1 MQQIIDFLQ
10 ANLALV
16 IAIAAVIVLLVA
28 VLITAAVIKKRKRGE
43 SEQEDETSV
52 LKEQLPADEQPKEIT
67 AENAENVEDSSTVAE
82 PEAAAAEQTKEE
94 ATEPSE
100 ERQMKQEKTTK
111 AATEKAPAEKKKS
124 SGKWAIKHKGNNEY
138 MAYLLASNGEVLLT
152 SEVYTTIEGAKTG
165 IETIKKNIALDNF
178 EVVRDKA
185 GRFFYKLKT
194 TANRLLCVGE
204 VYASRQS
211 CNSAIESVKRFAP
224 SAILID
230 KIEED
235 LTVIDYKPNKNIDE
249 KTTYKGKW
257 KIIEDDEGYFC
268 PQLYASNGELLLAG
282 ECVKSYAAAKSSM
295 LNIRKNAL
303 EERFVIDKDKSGK
316 YVFKLRNAQK
326 SILCLSA
333 SYETL
338 AACQK
343 ALDSTYRFCVTAT
356 YENL

>member
-67 AENAENVEDSSTVAE
+67 AEYAENVEDSSTVAE
-82 PEAAAAEQTKEE
+82 PEVAAAEQTKEE

-111 AATEKAPAEKKKS
+111 AATEKAPAEKKKA

-249 KTTYKGKW
+249 KTAYKGKW

-268 PQLYASNGELLLAG
+268 PQLYASNGELLLTG

>member
-43 SEQEDETSV
+43 SEQEETSV
-52 LKEQLPADEQPKEIT
+52 LKEQMPADEQPKEIT

-111 AATEKAPAEKKKS
+111 AATEKAPAEKKKAL
-124 SGKWAIKHKGNNEY
+124 GKWAIKHKGNNEY

-235 LTVIDYKPNKNIDE
+235 LTIIDYKPNKNIDE

-282 ECVKSYAAAKSSM
+282 EYVKSYAAAKSSM

>member
-235 LTVIDYKPNKNIDE
+235 LTIIDYKPNKNIDE

>member
-28 VLITAAVIKKRKRGE
+28 VLVTAKVIKKRKRGE
-43 SEQEDETSV
+43 SEQEETSV
-52 LKEQLPADEQPKEIT
+52 LKEQMPADEQPKEIT
-67 AENAENVEDSSTVAE
+67 AENAKNVEDSSTVAE
-82 PEAAAAEQTKEE
+82 PEAAAAEQAKEE
-94 ATEPSE
+94 ANEPSE
-100 ERQMKQEKTTK
+100 EKQMKQEKTK
-111 AATEKAPAEKKKS
+111 AATEKAPAEKKKAL
-124 SGKWAIKHKGNNEY
+124 GKWAVKHKGNNEY

-185 GRFFYKLKT
+185 GRFYYKLKT

-211 CNSAIESVKRFAP
+211 CNSAIDSVKRFAP

-235 LTVIDYKPNKNIDE
+235 LTIIDYKPNKNIDE

>member
-111 AATEKAPAEKKKS
+111 AATEKAPAEKKKAL
-124 SGKWAIKHKGNNEY
+124 GKWAIKHKGNNEY

-282 ECVKSYAAAKSSM
+282 EYVKSYAAAKSSM

>member
-67 AENAENVEDSSTVAE
+67 AEYAENVEDSSTVAE

>member
-10 ANLALV
+10 ANLGLV

-67 AENAENVEDSSTVAE
+67 AEYAENVEDSSTVAE
-82 PEAAAAEQTKEE
+82 SEVAAAEQTKEE
-94 ATEPSE
+94 ANEPSE
-100 ERQMKQEKTTK
+100 ERQMKQEKTK
-111 AATEKAPAEKKKS
+111 AATEKAPADKKKAL
-124 SGKWAIKHKGNNEY
+124 GKWAFKHKGHNEY

-185 GRFFYKLKT
+185 GRFYYKLKT

-235 LTVIDYKPNKNIDE
+235 LTIIDYKPNKNIDE

>member
-10 ANLALV
+10 ANLGLV

-28 VLITAAVIKKRKRGE
+28 VLVTAKVIKKRKRGE
-43 SEQEDETSV
+43 SEQEETSV
-52 LKEQLPADEQPKEIT
+52 LKEQMPADEQPKETI
-67 AENAENVEDSSTVAE
+67 AEADESGEESSSTVAE
-82 PEAAAAEQTKEE
+82 LEVAAAEQTKEE
-94 ATEPSE
+94 ANEPSE
-100 ERQMKQEKTTK
+100 EKQMKQEKTK
-111 AATEKAPAEKKKS
+111 AATEKAPAEKKKAL
-124 SGKWAIKHKGNNEY
+124 GKWAIKHKGNNEY

-235 LTVIDYKPNKNIDE
+235 LTIIDYKPNKNIDE

-282 ECVKSYAAAKSSM
+282 EYVKSYAAAKSSM

>member
-28 VLITAAVIKKRKRGE
+28 VLVTAAVIKKRKRGE
-43 SEQEDETSV
+43 SEQEETSV
-52 LKEQLPADEQPKEIT
+52 LKEQMPADEQPKEIT

-111 AATEKAPAEKKKS
+111 AATEKAPAEKKKA
-124 SGKWAIKHKGNNEY
+124 SGKWVIKHKGNNEY

>member
-10 ANLALV
+10 ANLGLV

-28 VLITAAVIKKRKRGE
+28 VLVTAAVIKKRKRGE

-52 LKEQLPADEQPKEIT
+52 LKEQLPADEQPKETI
-67 AENAENVEDSSTVAE
+67 AEADESGEESSSTVAE
-82 PEAAAAEQTKEE
+82 LEVAAAEQTKEE
-94 ATEPSE
+94 ANEPSE
-100 ERQMKQEKTTK
+100 EKQMKQEKTK
-111 AATEKAPAEKKKS
+111 AATEKAPAEKKKAL
-124 SGKWAIKHKGNNEY
+124 GKWAIKHKGNNEY

-235 LTVIDYKPNKNIDE
+235 LTIIDYKPNKNIDE

-282 ECVKSYAAAKSSM
+282 EYVKSYAAAKSSM